1 MIQYHLN
8 KKNAMA
14 EIISRNRKG
23 KKAVPRVDLTPMVDL
38 GFLLITFFVVST
50 SMTKPVAMPIN
61 VPANGNDAKAANSKT
76 LNIIISGNNKV
87 YYYNGIDS
95 LHYGV
100 CSFSNIHSLRDIIIN
115 KQATVAKLFGNR
127 KETLV
132 LIKPTSASNYKN
144 VVDALD
150 EMLINDVTKYMIIN
164 ASKFEE
170 GFSN

>member
-1 MIQYHLN
+1 
-8 KKNAMA
+8 MA

-23 KKAVPRVDLTPMVDL
+23 KKVAPRIDLTPMVDL
-38 GFLLITFFVVST
+38 GFLLITFFIVST

-61 VPANGNDAKAANSKT
+61 IPAKGNDTKAANCKT
-76 LNIIISGNNKV
+76 LNIIISSENKV
-87 YYYNGIDS
+87 YYYNGVDS
-95 LHYGV
+95 THFGV
-100 CSFSNIHSLRDIIIN
+100 CSFSNDHSLRDVIIS
-115 KQATVAKLFGNR
+115 KQSAVAKQFGNR

-150 EMLINDVTKYMIIN
+150 EMLINDVTRYMVIN

-170 GFSN
+170 GFSK

>member
-1 MIQYHLN
+1 
-8 KKNAMA
+8 MA

-23 KKAVPRVDLTPMVDL
+23 KKAAPRVDLTPMVDL
-38 GFLLITFFVVST
+38 GFLLITFFIVST

-61 VPANGNDAKAANSKT
+61 IPANGNDAKAANSKT

-100 CSFSNIHSLRDIIIN
+100 CSFSNDYSLRDVIIN
-115 KQATVAKLFGNR
+115 KQATVAKRFGDR

-150 EMLINDVTKYMIIN
+150 EMLINDVTRYMVIN
-164 ASKFEE
+164 ASQFEE
-170 GFSN
+170 AFSK

>member
-1 MIQYHLN
+1 
-8 KKNAMA
+8 MA